1 MKTIHQ
7 ITALLLSTLLIGCDT
22 VLQQRGKPS
31 PLINSKVLDNRQGA
45 CWHPRRREWPSTSTL
60 DAVAKEA
67 TTGFNGDWGNSLAQ
81 GTYEAL
87 PSIVNTDDVNK
98 VLAIWNPAAPK
109 VNTQLVDVVS
119 KGASAASVAGQKR
132 PAQRQGRGPAVAV
145 AVQAASNG
153 VAAIGRGLNKA
164 ADAGKVLLNRPC
176 SLGKLTPRPTSMNSA
191 TLVRLAAPHRH
202 VPSHRILAALP
213 SELSGDIWPRS
224 FRLTGNRSS

>member
-7 ITALLLSTLLIGCDT
+7 ITALLLSALLIGCAGM
-22 VLQQRGKPS
+22 QQWNAAHKQQ
-31 PLINSKVLDNRQGA
+31 VLDTGKVVLASAARDAFNI
-45 CWHPRRREWPSTSTL
+45 TL

-67 TTGFNGDWGNSLAQ
+67 TTGFNSDWGNSLAQ

-119 KGASAASVAGQKR
+119 KGASAASVAGQKDPR
-132 PAQRQGRGPAVAV
+132 NVKAVATAVAV

-153 VAAIGRGLNKA
+153 VPQSVAVNTAVQAAQAVTN
-164 ADAGKVLLNRPC
+164 
-176 SLGKLTPRPTSMNSA
+176 
-191 TLVRLAAPHRH
+191 
-202 VPSHRILAALP
+202 
-213 SELSGDIWPRS
+213 
-224 FRLTGNRSS
+224 